1 MMHYRPETIH
11 FSLEDTDKAAA
22 MIHKGG
28 LVALPTE
35 TVYGLAAS
43 AEDGPALVMLYDVK
57 RRDPDKACAVLVTG
71 MDMVERYCQNI
82 PQGAYRLAEKYWPGP
97 LTMILEDKGVVSPA
111 TTGES
116 GTLGVRC
123 PNHPVTLE
131 VIRKAGIALSA
142 PSANPSGKPSA
153 KTAQEV
159 LDYFNGHIEGIID
172 GGPCALGVEST
183 IVDFTGEKP
192 AILREGAIPAQEILA
207 VLGEG

>member
-1 MMHYRPETIH
+1 RRPDPGRGNRNEKERSTMMHYRPETIH

-82 PQGAYRLAEKYWPGP
+82 PQGA
-97 LTMILEDKGVVSPA
+97 
-111 TTGES
+111 
-116 GTLGVRC
+116 
-123 PNHPVTLE
+123 
-131 VIRKAGIALSA
+131 
-142 PSANPSGKPSA
+142 
-153 KTAQEV
+153 
-159 LDYFNGHIEGIID
+159 
-172 GGPCALGVEST
+172 
-183 IVDFTGEKP
+183 
-192 AILREGAIPAQEILA
+192 
-207 VLGEG
+207 